1 MTVLFIVLPIAVVLS
16 GVAVAAF
23 LWATNAGQFDD
34 LETPAV
40 RLLCDELTDH
50 TPHQHPKN
58 RPS

>member
-1 MTVLFIVLPIAVVLS
+1 MTVLFIVLPVAVVLS

-50 TPHQHPKN
+50 TPAPTSQK
-58 RPS
+58 SA